1 MYNKTNWKKG
11 DVITPEKLN
20 KIEKALEDAHK
31 AIAQF
36 SKVEKEVGEAKAEQA
51 KKEPVK
57 SVKSNSSK

>member
-1 MYNKTNWKKG
+1 MYSKTNWKKG

-36 SKVEKEVGEAKAEQA
+36 SEVDKEVGEAKAEEA
-51 KKEPVK
+51 KKEPIK
-57 SVKSNSSK
+57 SVKSKTTK